1 MLSRKFGVLLLCLP
15 LLAWSAPTL
24 KKAKKE
30 EQGWD
35 GSVQAG
41 GVFNTG
47 NAQQLNLN
55 GKATVQYRHIHWQGN
70 AEVEGELNTS
80 KGVTTAA
87 RVAFKG
93 EAQYHF
99 DKKNYTFFNI
109 ETVAD
114 RFATY
119 DLNFIDA
126 LGYGRI
132 IINDD
137 RNFLSAELG
146 PGSRQSRISGTQAY
160 QVEAIL
166 NVDMKYIRA
175 LSETTQFTQTANFD
189 IGNQNT
195 HTKLV
200 SALKT
205 KMSKNLALEISYTVE
220 NDTKIPV
227 GSKNT
232 RKTDT
237 ITKLAVVYDF

>member
-1 MLSRKFGVLLLCLP
+1 MLLKKIAVLFLCFP
-15 LLAWSAPTL
+15 LVALSAPTL

-30 EQGWD
+30 KMGWD
-35 GSVQAG
+35 GSIQAG

-47 NAQQLNLN
+47 NAEQLNLN
-55 GKATVQYRHIHWQGN
+55 GKATVQYRHTHWQGN
-70 AEVEGELNTS
+70 AELEGELNTS
-80 KGVTTAA
+80 KGNTTAA

-93 EAQYHF
+93 EGRYHF
-99 DKKNYTFFNI
+99 DKKNYLFLHI

-132 IINDD
+132 FLNDD
-137 RNFLSAELG
+137 NNFLSAELG
-146 PGSRQSRISGTQAY
+146 PGSRQSRISGSQTY
-160 QVEAIL
+160 QVEVIL
-166 NVDMKYIRA
+166 NADFKYIRA
-175 LSETTQFTQTANFD
+175 LTETTQFTQTANFD
-189 IGNQNT
+189 IGNKNT
-195 HTKLV
+195 HSKLI

-205 KMSKNLALEISYTVE
+205 KMSKNLALELSYTIE
-220 NDTKIPV
+220 NDTKIPA

-232 RKTDT
+232 KRTDT